1 MKKHKIQVTVEVT
14 EERMKDLLC
23 NAMEGGSAY
32 WAKIDKY
39 IIPDN
44 ADTSTVEFKHI
55 DIPFIDGCG
64 IMIKDQFGDDE
75 PKLLNMESMLKS
87 LKIMGEKYNWHL
99 EAFVHE
105 NDDAET
111 GDVFLQCALYDKII
125 YG

>member
-1 MKKHKIQVTVEVT
+1 MKEYEVQVKVKVT
-14 EERMKDLLC
+14 EERIRDLLC
-23 NAMEGGSAY
+23 NAMEGGIDY
-32 WAKIDKY
+32 WARIDKY
-39 IIPDN
+39 IIPEGT
-44 ADTSTVEFKHI
+44 DTSTVEYRHL
-55 DIPFIDGCG
+55 DIPFIEGCG

-75 PKLLNMESMLKS
+75 PKLLNLKSMLKA

-111 GDVFLQCALYDKII
+111 GDVFLQCALYGDII